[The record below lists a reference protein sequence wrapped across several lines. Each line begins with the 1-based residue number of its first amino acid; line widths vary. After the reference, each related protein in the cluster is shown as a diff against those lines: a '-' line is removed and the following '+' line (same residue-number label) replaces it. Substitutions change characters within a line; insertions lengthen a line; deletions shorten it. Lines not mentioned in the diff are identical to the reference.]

1 MWANNTLI
9 TQPYVLKILP
19 SFPAFGSVQAW
30 RFHGI
35 CKFASH
41 EKGVTKTENAWG
53 L

>member
-1 MWANNTLI
+1 MF
-9 TQPYVLKILP
+9 LKFYHLFLP
-19 SFPAFGSVQAW
+19 LGVSKAW